1 MPDLG
6 FDQWL
11 PQIVS
16 SYVQGRLGIL
26 QGSDEAAAQEVGDQ
40 LDNLEVISDEF
51 ESLPVR
57 VLSGLVEFR
66 VRVCGVCMYGVR
78 LPFLLVGM
86 SLLSSLAL
94 SHTQCTRA
102 SG

>member
-11 PQIVS
+11 PQIVG

-26 QGSDEAAAQEVGDQ
+26 QGSDEDAAQEIGEQ

-57 VLSGLVEFR
+57 STSSLSLFLSLSLPLS
-66 VRVCGVCMYGVR
+66 RVCVV
-78 LPFLLVGM
+78 FVGFC
-86 SLLSSLAL
+86 A
-94 SHTQCTRA
+94 SHPTEEILWRRKR
-102 SG
+102 